1 MPTTY
6 AHYRFGQTVY
16 NRLPEREKK
25 MIRLYRPL
33 FDIGLHGPD
42 ILFYYRPFTS
52 NPVNQLGSSMHK
64 CTGRSVFTQA
74 GVRILSERNRMPLL
88 AYTYG
93 FLCHFVLDSTCH
105 GYIAEKIQESGVSH
119 AEIEAEFDR
128 ALMIHDGHNP
138 VSHCVTGHLRPSK
151 SSAAVISRFFSNV
164 TETEAYVSLQS
175 MVRYLNL
182 LTAPSYLKRGVIYSV
197 LTCTG
202 NRGMCDLIVNY
213 RQNPACIDSTERLVR
228 LYQLAQPKA
237 VEAIASYLQ
246 VIHGERE
253 YDDLFRLTFD
263 PEPGEGIKIK

>member
-6 AHYRFGQTVY
+6 AHYRFGRTVY

-25 MIRLYRPL
+25 IIDLYRPL

-42 ILFYYRPFTS
+42 ILFYYRPFAS
-52 NPVNQLGSSMHK
+52 NHVNLLGSNMHNW
-64 CTGRSVFTQA
+64 TGRSVFARA
-74 GVRILSERNRMPLL
+74 GTRILSERDYLPLL

-105 GYIAEKIQESGVSH
+105 GYIAEKIQTSGVSH
-119 AEIEAEFDR
+119 SEIEAEFDR
-128 ALMIHDGHNP
+128 ALMIHDGYNP
-138 VSHCVTGHLRPSK
+138 VSHRVTGHIHPSK
-151 SSAAVISRFFSNV
+151 SAAEVISRFFSGV
-164 TETEAYVSLQS
+164 TEAEVYASLRS

-182 LTAPSYLKRGVIYSV
+182 LTAPSHLKRGVIYSV

-202 NRGMCDLIVNY
+202 NKGMCDLVVNY
-213 RQNPACIDSTERLVR
+213 RRNPACVDSTERLVR

-237 VEAIASYLQ
+237 VEAISSYLQ
-246 VIHGERE
+246 VIHGEQE

-263 PEPGEGIKIK
+263 PKPEEGVGLK

>member
-6 AHYRFGQTVY
+6 AHYRFGRTVY

-25 MIRLYRPL
+25 IIDLYRPL

-52 NPVNQLGSSMHK
+52 NHVNQLGSCMHNWI
-64 CTGRSVFTQA
+64 GRSVFTRA
-74 GVRILSERNRMPLL
+74 GVQILSERDRLPLL

-93 FLCHFVLDSTCH
+93 FLCHFVLDSVCH
-105 GYIAEKIQESGVSH
+105 GYIAEKIEASGISH
-119 AEIEAEFDR
+119 SEIEAEFDR
-128 ALMIHDGHNP
+128 ALMIHDGYDP
-138 VSHCVTGHLRPSK
+138 VRHCVTGHIHPSK
-151 SSAAVISRFFSNV
+151 TSAAVISRFFRSV
-164 TETEAYVSLQS
+164 AEKEVYASLRS
-175 MVRYLNL
+175 MVQYLNL

-202 NRGMCDLIVNY
+202 NRGMCDLVVNY
-213 RQNPACIDSTERLVR
+213 RQNPACLDSTERLVR
-228 LYQLAQPKA
+228 LYQVAQPKA
-237 VEAIASYLQ
+237 VEAISSYLQ

-263 PEPGEGIKIK
+263 PKPGEGIDFK